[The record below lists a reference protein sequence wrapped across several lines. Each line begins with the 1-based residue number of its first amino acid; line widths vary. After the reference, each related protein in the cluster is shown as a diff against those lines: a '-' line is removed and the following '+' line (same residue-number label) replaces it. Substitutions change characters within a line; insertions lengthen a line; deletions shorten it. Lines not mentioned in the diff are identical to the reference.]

1 MAVTYTY
8 TDPVSDSNRSIEVTY
23 TNVTKTEVYDLK
35 SVYHNGT
42 FSKVDTEEILDLIKD
57 ALQSNW

>member
-8 TDPVSDSNRSIEVTY
+8 TDPVSDSNRCIEVTY
-23 TNVTKTEVYDLK
+23 TNGTKTEVYDLK

>member
-23 TNVTKTEVYDLK
+23 TNGTKTNVYAYK
-35 SVYHNGT
+35 AIYHNGT
-42 FSKVDTEEILDLIKD
+42 FSKVDTEEILDFTAE

>member
-23 TNVTKTEVYDLK
+23 TNGTKTKVYAYK
-35 SVYHNGT
+35 AIYHKGT
-42 FSKVDTEEILDLIKD
+42 FSKVDTEEILDFTAE

>member
-8 TDPVSDSNRSIEVTY
+8 TAPVSDSNRSIEVTY
-23 TNVTKTEVYDLK
+23 TNGTKTEVYDLK

>member
-23 TNVTKTEVYDLK
+23 TNGTKTKVYAYK
-35 SVYHNGT
+35 AIYHNGT
-42 FSKVDTEEILDLIKD
+42 FSKVDTEEILDFTAE